1 VDRLSGEARSA
12 LMSKIR
18 SCGNKS
24 TESRFRALLIKA
36 GIRGWRVQPKGTEGK
51 PDFAFLT
58 RRIAVFI
65 DSCFWHGCPKHVRF
79 PKSNTI
85 YWHKKIH
92 SNIRRDKSVT
102 RALRKEGWTVVRI
115 WEHELVRTDVLL
127 QKLSLFL

>member
-12 LMSKIR
+12 LMSKIS

-24 TESRFRALLIKA
+24 TELRFRALLIRA
-36 GIRGWRVQPKGTEGK
+36 GIRGWCVQPRGTDGK

-58 RRIAVFI
+58 RRLAVFI

-79 PKSNTI
+79 PKSNAI
-85 YWHKKIH
+85 YWRKKIH
-92 SNIRRDKSVT
+92 SNKRRDKSVT

-115 WEHELVRTDVLL
+115 WEHELARTDLVL
-127 QKLSLFL
+127 QRLSVIL